1 VDPWHARTSPAP
13 ARWLDL
19 IRQRSG
25 KRRVDSSP
33 DSNLA
38 AMPLACDRRS
48 GPDPVVDGPSRT
60 LQQPLPRSTDQK
72 VGGSNPSGCASIFPC
87 QGLLFALSQRPR
99 PVRAGSESHCGSHS
113 ASAAPRT
120 SERQPP
126 VSGPGLGSLRWSRR
140 IDWSA
145 EHEFALAAGALLTYV
160 WYGFVQAPTTPS
172 TRWARRTSRCWRWE

>member
-60 LQQPLPRSTDQK
+60 LQQPLPGSTDQK
-72 VGGSNPSGCASIFPC
+72 VGVRIPPGAPAFSLVKAFFSRSASVRVRC
-87 QGLLFALSQRPR
+87 GRALRAIAGAIRRQQRPGHPSRSR
-99 PVRAGSESHCGSHS
+99 PFL
-113 ASAAPRT
+113 AP
-120 SERQPP
+120 
-126 VSGPGLGSLRWSRR
+126 VWAVCWSRR

-172 TRWARRTSRCWRWE
+172 T